1 MEMNQMRELA
11 FQEIENVDGAFFFV
25 IYPESFSNGTVS
37 SISFTTGSS
46 VTGNSGSLTLPD
58 PVVSGPVLSGIGFFG
73 TGTGFLRTSSRHVTI
88 GTVNLYN
95 IIQKINL

>member
-1 MEMNQMRELA
+1 MNQMRELA

-25 IYPESFSNGTVS
+25 IYPKSFSNGTVS
-37 SISFTTGSS
+37 SISFTTGSN

-73 TGTGFLRTSSRHVTI
+73 TGTGFLRTSSRHVSI

-95 IIQKINL
+95 VIQKIDL